1 MEWNAR
7 TEAEWNGME
16 CANGSGMEW
25 NGMRERKRNG
35 SGMECAKR
43 NDYYM
48 YIIYTHNI
56 MNSKLVLA
64 IIVILLLL
72 YVIFKAIT
80 TNYTTLGSM
89 QKWATSTV
97 ITGTNLPSSFKANTA
112 ISVWFYIKKWVS
124 DAKVIEFQGA
134 TATPSATNIIFLVK
148 FKSNTNTIQIFPR
161 SGVSVTGE
169 DCDIADFPLQKWV
182 NLIVSFNGSA
192 MDVYV
197 DGKLVKSCVVNNG
210 SKLSETQKIT
220 LGDSTKIVEDIGF
233 ITNVKL
239 KASPI
244 APQEAWDI
252 YSQGFGGSPWSDLL
266 NKYKV
271 KLSFIV
277 DNQEQTS
284 VST

>member
-1 MEWNAR
+1 
-7 TEAEWNGME
+7 
-16 CANGSGMEW
+16 
-25 NGMRERKRNG
+25 
-35 SGMECAKR
+35 
-43 NDYYM
+43 
-48 YIIYTHNI
+48 

-64 IIVILLLL
+64 VVVILLLL
-72 YVIFKAIT
+72 YVIFKALT

-89 QKWATSTV
+89 QKWGSATILQGS
-97 ITGTNLPSSFKANTA
+97 NLPSSFKANSA
-112 ISVWFYIKKWVS
+112 ISIWFYIKKWV
-124 DAKVIEFQGA
+124 DNTKVVVFKKGEEILFNVQFQQG
-134 TATPSATNIIFLVK
+134 
-148 FKSNTNTIQIFPR
+148 TNTIRIFPR
-161 SGVSVTGE
+161 SGQPDE
-169 DCDIADFPLQKWV
+169 NLDCEISEFPLQKWV
-182 NLIVSFNGSA
+182 NLIISFNGSA

-197 DGKLVKSCVVNNG
+197 DGKLVKSCVVNLG
-210 SKLSETQKIT
+210 SKLNETDTIV
-220 LGDSTKIVEDIGF
+220 LGDSTQNNQDVGF

-284 VST
+284 IST

>member
-1 MEWNAR
+1 
-7 TEAEWNGME
+7 
-16 CANGSGMEW
+16 
-25 NGMRERKRNG
+25 
-35 SGMECAKR
+35 
-43 NDYYM
+43 
-48 YIIYTHNI
+48 

-72 YVIFKAIT
+72 YVIFKALT
-80 TNYTTLGSM
+80 TNYTTLGTM
-89 QKWATSTV
+89 QKWATST
-97 ITGTNLPSSFKANTA
+97 IIQGTNLPSSFKANTA

-134 TATPSATNIIFLVK
+134 AATPPIFLVK
-148 FKSNTNTIQIFPR
+148 FKSNTNTIQIFP
-161 SGVSVTGE
+161 TGTTGPN

-182 NLIVSFNGSA
+182 NLIISFNGSA

-210 SKLSETQKIT
+210 SKLSETQKII
-220 LGDSTKIVEDIGF
+220 LGDATKIEDVGF

-284 VST
+284 IST

>member
-1 MEWNAR
+1 
-7 TEAEWNGME
+7 
-16 CANGSGMEW
+16 
-25 NGMRERKRNG
+25 
-35 SGMECAKR
+35 
-43 NDYYM
+43 
-48 YIIYTHNI
+48 

-72 YVIFKAIT
+72 YVIFKALT
-80 TNYTTLGSM
+80 TNYTTLGTM
-89 QKWATSTV
+89 QKWSTNT
-97 ITGTNLPSSFKANTA
+97 IIQGPNLPSSFKANTA
-112 ISVWFYIKKWVS
+112 ISIWFYIKKWVS
-124 DAKVIEFQGA
+124 NAKVVQFKNAAG
-134 TATPSATNIIFLVK
+134 IILQVQ
-148 FKSNTNTIQIFPR
+148 FKESTNTIQIFPT
-161 SGVSVTGE
+161 SGVSNSNL
-169 DCDIADFPLQKWV
+169 DCEISDFPLQKWV
-182 NLIVSFNGSA
+182 NLIISFNSSA

-210 SKLSETQKIT
+210 SKLSETQMII
-220 LGDSTKIVEDIGF
+220 LGDSTKVDDVGF

-239 KASPI
+239 KAAPI

-284 VST
+284 IST

>member
-1 MEWNAR
+1 
-7 TEAEWNGME
+7 
-16 CANGSGMEW
+16 
-25 NGMRERKRNG
+25 
-35 SGMECAKR
+35 
-43 NDYYM
+43 
-48 YIIYTHNI
+48 

-64 IIVILLLL
+64 VIIILLLL

-80 TNYTTLGSM
+80 TNYTTLGNM
-89 QKWATSTV
+89 QKWATETKL
-97 ITGTNLPSSFKANTA
+97 TGTNLPNSFKANSA
-112 ISVWFYIKKWVS
+112 MSIWFYIKTWVGG
-124 DAKVIEFQGA
+124 ARVIEMNN
-134 TATPSATNIIFLVK
+134 ATPLPIFKVQ
-148 FKSNTNTIQIFPR
+148 FKAGTNTIQIFPR
-161 SGVSVTGE
+161 SGATSAGD
-169 DCDIADFPLQKWV
+169 DCEIADFPLQKWV

-210 SKLSETQKIT
+210 SKIQETKEII
-220 LGDSTKIVEDIGF
+220 LGDKTKIEDVGF

-239 KASPI
+239 KAAPI

-252 YSQGFGGSPWSDLL
+252 YSEGFGGSPWSDLL

-284 VST
+284 IST